1 MKRSDNG
8 QQVRMAA
15 RFDDLS
21 MSPRTELVIASA
33 RNLPPAACLRT
44 SLIITSGLGQY
55 FLTSAFAQTTEVA
68 ILAALETL

>member
-1 MKRSDNG
+1 MKWSDNG

-33 RNLPPAACLRT
+33 RNYAGGVPPYLTHHNEWAG
-44 SLIITSGLGQY
+44 SV
-55 FLTSAFAQTTEVA
+55 FLDERFAQTTRVV
-68 ILAALETL
+68 ISVP